1 MKKQINLS
9 KIKKR
14 LVSIRNLS
22 YYDNKQEQLKIA
34 KEIASMGLSDND
46 EKLILK
52 DISDMLMTGTFLSRR
67 RRSLSYADNH
77 KYAVKIAKHIDSLNL
92 GGDDKE
98 KEFVNEIANIL
109 IDGTM
114 LSKNIGLSSKKKS
127 NQRSRNLSN
136 NLSGTIIPNDN
147 YDVSVSYVDGRT
159 FFKDLFDKKY
169 LHQYIV
175 VYDSQLETKEYLFI
189 NDIGEIYSYGKNLL
203 GHIDNVSLG
212 DILESVPEL
221 NNPNKDLWIKIYK

>member
-1 MKKQINLS
+1 MKKQINLNN
-9 KIKKR
+9 IKKR

-22 YYDNKQEQLKIA
+22 YYDDKQEQLKIA

-52 DISDMLMTGTFLSRR
+52 DISDMLMTGTFLS

-114 LSKNIGLSSKKKS
+114 LSK
-127 NQRSRNLSN
+127 
-136 NLSGTIIPNDN
+136 
-147 YDVSVSYVDGRT
+147 
-159 FFKDLFDKKY
+159 KY
-169 LHQYIV
+169 R
-175 VYDSQLETKEYLFI
+175 
-189 NDIGEIYSYGKNLL
+189 
-203 GHIDNVSLG
+203 
-212 DILESVPEL
+212 
-221 NNPNKDLWIKIYK
+221 IKF